1 MLDKDNSIKKLLAYE
16 GYNIHIQLRDPL
28 TFQIS
33 KTNDN
38 LCSFDTISGR
48 RKTTLE
54 DYNKSIIKL
63 NPDSFTILNDEVEY
77 TTGKNRCNEAMKRSI
92 KWLSQSIQSEFPNI
106 SKFCLIPGGSDLKSR
121 IDITKQIS
129 HYNGIDGYQ
138 IGGIGTGEYPND
150 RINILNGIINEL
162 PQNTPKL
169 MIGMNN
175 PYEIIQAVKCGID
188 LIVSNYPY
196 ILTETGSASMYDDI
210 LIIIYL
216 FIE

>member
-1 MLDKDNSIKKLLAYE
+1 M
-16 GYNIHIQLRDPL
+16 
-28 TFQIS
+28 
-33 KTNDN
+33 
-38 LCSFDTISGR
+38 
-48 RKTTLE
+48 
-54 DYNKSIIKL
+54 
-63 NPDSFTILNDEVEY
+63 NDEVEY

-121 IDITKQIS
+121 IEIAKQIS

-150 RINILNGIINEL
+150 RINILNGIISEL

-196 ILTETGSASMYDDI
+196 ILTETGSASMYDI
-210 LIIIYL
+210 FIFIYL
-216 FIE
+216 L